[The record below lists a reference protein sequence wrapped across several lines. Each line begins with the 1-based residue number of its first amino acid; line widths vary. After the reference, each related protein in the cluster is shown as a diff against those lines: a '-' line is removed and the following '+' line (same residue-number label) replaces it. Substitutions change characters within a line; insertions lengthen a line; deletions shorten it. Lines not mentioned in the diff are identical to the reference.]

1 MERLDV
7 DCCLDIV
14 HVGDILDS
22 NVAEVVEVVV
32 GSLSIIVT
40 SIVAVVTC
48 SLVGLW
54 IEDGFSRS
62 FRLLANGQQKT
73 SAADEAKLNEGL
85 NTASVE

>member
-22 NVAEVVEVVV
+22 NVVEVVV

-40 SIVAVVTC
+40 SNFIVAVVTC

-85 NTASVE
+85 NTPSVE